1 MIEATATAVFGDGTS
16 YSTQRPSRKAL
27 ADREHTRARGQRQNE
42 FAAAKNGL
50 DSIRASFYS
59 STGRL
64 PNTRSDATR
73 RSRNLIG
80 GSGNRHLCALDL
92 WIEREIS
99 RTLRDQSSVFDG
111 MVCTWAA
118 EVIQTGFMSKPE
130 TGDDALNAEVKEALF
145 GWDGDEGWCGECD
158 SRGDLHFW
166 ELMTLAEETEVT
178 DGDHAFYLDP
188 QGNNDRGSVSI
199 IEGDRILTPF
209 GITLKPGF
217 SIHNGIVMKDGYAV
231 SAFVADEAPEWA
243 LATTQ
248 NGRFYPIFRP
258 WRAAEGGLLLS
269 ISPKRYSS
277 TRRQPWLSTAVRAH
291 DEIDDV
297 FTAVRVLL
305 RNAACRATYTKI
317 ANWEHYKEWLQ
328 LVDPAY
334 AAPAPTDALTH
345 SPEPGDHV
353 NLNPGEEGGVYAC
366 DAPGNNFD
374 PFMQLQLNMLGLPL
388 GMCIEEA
395 CRIFQK
401 SFSASR
407 QAIGGTRRRYS
418 RRMRTV
424 KRRKVSPILKF
435 ATARLQE
442 VGVIRRDPRASR
454 IRHTFPGWE
463 YMEPLKDA
471 QASEILINS
480 NMASR
485 ETLRTEVG
493 LDSEAEETKIA
504 RERALYPDQTPTPRT
519 VNNIDAGG
527 NP

>member
-1 MIEATATAVFGDGTS
+1 MNEVIGTGVFGDGVRS
-16 YSTQRPSRKAL
+16 QRPTRKAL
-27 ADREHTRARGQRQNE
+27 ADREHSRAKGSRPNE

-50 DSIRASFYS
+50 DSIRTSFYS
-59 STGRL
+59 STGRM
-64 PNTRSDATR
+64 PNTRADATR
-73 RSRNLIG
+73 RTRNITG
-80 GSGNRHLCALDL
+80 GSGNRHLSPLDL

-118 EVIQTGFMSKPE
+118 EVIQTGFLLKPE
-130 TGDDALNAEVKEALF
+130 TGEDALNAEVQEALF

-166 ELMTLAEETEVT
+166 ELITLAEETEIT
-178 DGDHAFYLDP
+178 DGDHAFYCNPD
-188 QGNNDRGSVSI
+188 GNNGRGSISI
-199 IEGDRILTPF
+199 IEGDRILTPV

-231 SAFVADEAPEWA
+231 SVFVADEAPEYA
-243 LATTQ
+243 MATTT
-248 NGRFYPIFRP
+248 NGQFYPVFRP
-258 WRAAEGGLLLS
+258 WRAAKGGIILS
-269 ISPKRYSS
+269 ISTKRYSS

-317 ANWEHYKEWLQ
+317 ANWDHYKEWLQ
-328 LVDPAY
+328 LVDPQY
-334 AAPAPTDALTH
+334 VAPSPMDALTH

-407 QAIGGTRRRYS
+407 MAIGGTRRRYT

-424 KRRKVSPILKF
+424 KRRKVMPILKF

-442 VGVIRRDPRASR
+442 VGVIRSNPNASR
-454 IRHTFPGWE
+454 IRCTFPGWE

-471 QASEILINS
+471 QASEILIAS
-480 NMASR
+480 KMASR

-493 LDSEAEETKIA
+493 LDSQAEDAKIA
-504 RERALYPDQTPTPRT
+504 REATLYPDPAATTRT

-527 NP
+527 GN

>member
-1 MIEATATAVFGDGTS
+1 MNEVLGTAVFGDGLRS
-16 YSTQRPSRKAL
+16 ERPSRRAL
-27 ADREHTRARGQRQNE
+27 ADREHARSKGIRPNE

-50 DSIRASFYS
+50 DSIRQSFYT

-73 RSRNLIG
+73 RSRSLTG

-118 EVIQTGFMSKPE
+118 EVIQTGFMLKPE
-130 TGDDALNAEVKEALF
+130 TGDDDLNAEVQEALF

-158 SRGDLHFW
+158 ARGDLHFW

-178 DGDHAFYLDP
+178 DGDHAFYLNPD
-188 QGNNDRGSVSI
+188 GNNGRGSVSI
-199 IEGDRILTPF
+199 VEGDRIFTPV
-209 GITLKPGF
+209 GITLKPGYA
-217 SIHNGIVMKDGYAV
+217 IHNGIVMKDGYAV
-231 SAFVADEAPEWA
+231 SVFVADEAPEYA
-243 LATTQ
+243 MATTL
-248 NGRFYPIFRP
+248 NGRFYPVFRP
-258 WRAAEGGLLLS
+258 WRAAEGGIVLS
-269 ISPKRYSS
+269 ISTKRYSS

-317 ANWEHYKEWLQ
+317 ENWDHYKEWLQ
-328 LVDPAY
+328 LVDPQY
-334 AAPAPTDALTH
+334 LAPNPIDALTH

-353 NLNPGEEGGVYAC
+353 NLNPGETGGIYETN
-366 DAPGNNFD
+366 APGNNFD

-407 QAIGGTRRRYS
+407 MAIGGTRRRYT

-424 KRRKVSPILKF
+424 KRRKVMPILKF

-442 VGVIRRDPRASR
+442 KGVIRRDPNASR
-454 IRHTFPGWE
+454 IRNTFPGWE

-471 QASEILINS
+471 QASEILVNS
-480 NMASR
+480 KMASR
-485 ETLRTEVG
+485 ETLRTEIG
-493 LDSEAEETKIA
+493 LGSEAEEKKIA
-504 RERALYPDQTPTPRT
+504 RETAIYPDPAAQPKT
-519 VNNIDAGG
+519 VNKIDAGG
-527 NP
+527 GN